1 MSQVYHIEL
10 GYQSATLIKALPPE
24 QYAELRAEFPE
35 FELAEDQTSVNDW
48 CQWRVHG
55 TIADLDK
62 LARFGLEPTVKRIRG
77 QFLEKVF
84 VPTVGV
90 KPPPEPNVVNI
101 SIPNQALFAV
111 QTVDYLED
119 YCTNELQNWLDS
131 GWRIVAVCP
140 PNDTRRPTYIVG
152 HFDKEPKR
160 PNWRKG

>member
-1 MSQVYHIEL
+1 MSQVYHIEIS
-10 GYQSATLIKALPPE
+10 YQSAKLIKALPSE

-35 FELAEDQTSVNDW
+35 FKLEEDQTAVNEWDNW
-48 CQWRVHG
+48 TVHG

-62 LARFGLEPTVKRIRG
+62 LARFGLEPIVKRIRG
-77 QFLEKVF
+77 QFIDQVHM
-84 VPTVGV
+84 P
-90 KPPPEPNVVNI
+90 KPGASTEPSVVNI
-101 SIPNQALFAV
+101 SIPNAALFSV
-111 QTVDYLED
+111 QTVDYLENI
-119 YCTNELQNWLDS
+119 CTDTLQRWLDE